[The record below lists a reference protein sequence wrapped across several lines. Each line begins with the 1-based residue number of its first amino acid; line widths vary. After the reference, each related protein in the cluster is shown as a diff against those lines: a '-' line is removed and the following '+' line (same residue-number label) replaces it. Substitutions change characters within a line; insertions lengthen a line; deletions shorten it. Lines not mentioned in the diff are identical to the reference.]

1 MEKKDSKYHLTR
13 DYFTKPKRV
22 GPYSLYQIGRSYC
35 QSGAHVEQHS
45 HLDFFEFTVVTGGAG
60 TVITNEIACPVHS
73 GDIYVSFPGDFHE
86 IYSDEL
92 RPLRYDFLALSCRER
107 ELAPELERIMS
118 MFYDAGVRVIRD
130 ENITS
135 LVAMTL
141 AEVNGEVKHTEK
153 VLEAIFTQIFCYM
166 VRSFHSASPIHYAKG
181 TGEDE
186 MLCYQVMTYIDSH
199 IYTMRTLTEV
209 ADALNYNYNYL
220 SNLFKKVTGDT
231 VSDYYRNRRLE
242 TARLLLLERRMGVT
256 RVAQMLGY
264 SSVYTF
270 SRAFKEMFSVAP
282 SRARSEGAALRARKR
297 RLARM
302 EISSAEQE
310 IRSFTDLAAAEI

>member
-1 MEKKDSKYHLTR
+1 MEKIESKYHLTR

-35 QSGAHVEQHS
+35 KGGAHVQQHS
-45 HLDFFEFTVVTGGAG
+45 HLDFYEFTVVTGGGG
-60 TVITNEIACPVHS
+60 TVITNETAVPVHS

-86 IYSDEL
+86 IYSDTE

-107 ELAPELERIMS
+107 ELSAEMERIVRI
-118 MFYDAGVRVIRD
+118 FHDGGVRVIRD
-130 ENITS
+130 ENISS
-135 LVAMTL
+135 LVGMTL
-141 AEVNGEVKHTEK
+141 AEVNGEVSYSDK
-153 VLEAIFTQIFCYM
+153 VLESIFTQIFCYT
-166 VRSFHSASPIHYAKG
+166 VRSFNSASPIHYSKG

-199 IYTMRTLTEV
+199 IYTMHSLTEV

-270 SRAFKEMFSVAP
+270 SRAFKEMFGIAP
-282 SRARSEGAALRARKR
+282 SRAKDEGMSMRAKKR
-297 RLARM
+297 RATRM
-302 EISSAEQE
+302 ELKSAEQA
-310 IRSFTDLAAAEI
+310 IRDSSDIASY